1 MDITKINETNS
12 RVFEIFNVETEGTA
26 GDDNIKLIFRAI
38 DSGKILLNLDN
49 IACNTIR
56 IAFKSLCDAGRKIL
70 PYMPR
75 GVAACY
81 YRCMYVNSLE
91 MPSSICEGI
100 IPSEMRVIN
109 PAFMKIPAR
118 TTNEA
123 RGHFIDIDDDG
134 LIIFAP
140 RDEDGITLVEHKVWI
155 AFSTKYALQNSYD
168 ESIKYIVLSFDYYPT
183 SVMDMVAQT
192 HMAFWQ
198 VIDKIGKLFPIN
210 RFDSFNGSCAGYMIH
225 NYQIVEV

>member
-26 GDDNIKLIFRAI
+26 GDDNIKLIFRAV
-38 DSGKILLNLDN
+38 DSGKILLNLDK

-56 IAFKSLCDAGRKIL
+56 IAFKSLCDAGGKIL

-75 GVAACY
+75 GVATCY

-91 MPSSICEGI
+91 MPSGINEGV
-100 IPSEMRVIN
+100 IPSEIKVVN
-109 PAFMKIPAR
+109 PAFMKIPVKTA
-118 TTNEA
+118 NEA
-123 RGHFIDIDDDG
+123 RGHFKDIDDDG
-134 LIIFAP
+134 FFIFAP
-140 RDEDGITLVEHKVWI
+140 RNEDGITIIEHKVWI
-155 AFSTKYALQNSYD
+155 AFSVEHALHNVYD
-168 ESIKYIVLSFDYYPT
+168 ESIKYIVLSFDHYPT
-183 SVMDMVAQT
+183 NMMDMVAQT

-198 VIDKIGKLFPIN
+198 VIDKIGELFPIN

-225 NYQIVEV
+225 NYPIVEV